1 MKEIIK
7 QFFSV
12 NLKDY
17 SNLCVDFE
25 INKALVVLLVV
36 LCISF
41 FYIHVKRKNM
51 YYIVKQLTRHNAT
64 DEESAKTLEALGLSN
79 NFVLKWMLSGSG
91 QLTRLVKR
99 AGEVTLSYEEYVALE
114 KEKKLNKEKID
125 FTEAKFYL
133 FDAQDTRVQR
143 ILSRYNIPLFKTVIL
158 CVFVVVLYFCI
169 MLLMPE
175 LLMLINYLVG
185 LVKGMF

>member
-17 SNLCVDFE
+17 VNLGVDFE
-25 INKALVVLLVV
+25 INKALIVLLVV
-36 LCISF
+36 LCMSF

-51 YYIVKQLTRHNAT
+51 YYIVKQLSRHNAI
-64 DEESAKTLEALGLSN
+64 DEDSAKTLGAIGLSDRL
-79 NFVLKWMLSGSG
+79 VIKWMLSGDG

-99 AGEVTLSYEEYVALE
+99 AGEITLSYEEYVTLE
-114 KEKKLNKEKID
+114 KEKKLTKEKID
-125 FTEAKFYL
+125 FTEARFYL
-133 FDAQDTRVQR
+133 ADVQDTRVQR
-143 ILSRYNIPLFKTVIL
+143 ILARYNISITRTIIL

-185 LVKGMF
+185 LVKEMF